1 MYRRTDMTGGMTR
14 RAVVSAGLRAGAGL
28 AGLSAAATLLG
39 CGESDSGG
47 GAGGSGSGPIKL
59 GTLQPITGALSSSWM
74 PTFIALDVAVEEI
87 NRAGGPLG
95 RTLELVRTDDEGAP
109 GRQPAAVR
117 KLAGEGVTFI
127 AGPTGS
133 SQTLS
138 ALAATTPARIISCG
152 YAGDDEVGDARRYPY
167 HYSCIFNTT
176 QSARTAVR
184 FALDDLGTRRIGI
197 LAENTAYGSA
207 STKASEELLAEAGVK
222 PVSVQTYP
230 IDAQDLRPYLRNL
243 RSAGAEVLLAW
254 VGSGAALVQ
263 LVSGLRSLSWYLPL
277 VGHTSLLLTPIVAG
291 MPEQMLDQTYG
302 MYYRPLTWTRTEPIA
317 ARQERFA
324 SSLQRFR
331 ETPTLGVAMAAAPYY
346 DFAHL
351 LAEAIGRAGTTDVA
365 AVKEEMD
372 AITDHPTMLGS
383 VTFTAEEHAGLA
395 DEDVVLA
402 TARSADDRR
411 ARGVFRERAS
421 S

>member
-1 MYRRTDMTGGMTR
+1 MYRRTEMSGGMTR
-14 RAVVSAGLRAGAGL
+14 RAVVAAGLRAGAGL
-28 AGLSAAATLLG
+28 AGLTAAGALLG
-39 CGESDSGG
+39 CGDSGDSA
-47 GAGGSGSGPIKL
+47 AGGRPDGPIKL

-74 PTFIALDVAVEEI
+74 PTFLALDVAVEEI
-87 NRAGGPLG
+87 NGAGGVLG
-95 RTLELVRTDDEGAP
+95 QRIELVRTDDEGAP
-109 GRQPAAVR
+109 GREPAAVR
-117 KLAGEGVTFI
+117 KLSGEGVRFI

-152 YAGDDEVGDARRYPY
+152 YAGDDEVGDASRYPY

-184 FALDDLGTRRIGI
+184 FALDDLRTRRIGI
-197 LAENTAYGSA
+197 LSENTAYGSA
-207 STKASEELLAEAGVK
+207 STKASTELLAEAGVK

-243 RSAGAEVLLAW
+243 REAGAEVLLGW

-263 LVSGLRSLSWYLPL
+263 LVSGLKSLSWYVPL

-302 MYYRPLTWTRTEPIA
+302 MYYRPLTWTRSEPIA
-317 ARQERFA
+317 APQERFA
-324 SSLQRFR
+324 SSIQGFR

-351 LAEAIGRAGTTDVA
+351 LTEAIGRAGTLDVG

-372 AITDHPTMLGS
+372 AIRDHPTLLGS
-383 VTFTAEEHAGLA
+383 VTFTAEEHSGLA